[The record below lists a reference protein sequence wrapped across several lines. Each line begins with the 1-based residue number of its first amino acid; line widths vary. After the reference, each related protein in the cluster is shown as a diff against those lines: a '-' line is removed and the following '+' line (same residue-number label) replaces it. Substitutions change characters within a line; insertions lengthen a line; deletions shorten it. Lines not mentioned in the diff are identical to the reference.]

1 MKKVLSIFLIIV
13 SAISI
18 FIGNIT
24 YSFADNLPTI
34 SAPYAVLMDYET
46 GQVLYE
52 KNGDQ
57 RVYPASTTKM
67 WTAYVVLKHVDDL
80 SQRVRI
86 ENLEPIDGT
95 SMYLQNGESFT
106 VKELL
111 QGLMITS
118 ANDAA
123 VVLARFVSGNEQ
135 EFANLMN
142 EEAKK
147 IGAKNTHFNNPN
159 GLPDENHYTTAYDM
173 ALMSREAM
181 SNETFREIV
190 SQERVF
196 FQQDET
202 TFVARDFV
210 NTNKF
215 ISGTSNEKMM
225 YNNQLIDIK
234 YPIVDGIKTGFTNDA
249 GKCLLSSALKNDMR
263 LISAVFKTTGNTNM
277 YIDSRTLLDYGF
289 NNFKSTTIVQKEEY
303 SNSKKVFFSKQKTLN
318 YEPKSGYKLVL
329 PKDEKVE
336 QYSVKEILKD
346 INLPIKKGD
355 VVGSLEVYKN
365 NELEST
371 IDLIATNDVESILPF
386 FNKNVLL
393 SIVKILL
400 VLILLIPISLILLKK
415 YLNRYRKNKRNRF
428 YRNNKNIYINKK
440 SKNINFKNNRWY
452 K

>member
-1 MKKVLSIFLIIV
+1 MKKGLSIFLIIV

-46 GQVLYE
+46 GQVVYV

-80 SQRVRI
+80 SQRIRI

-173 ALMSREAM
+173 AVM
-181 SNETFREIV
+181 
-190 SQERVF
+190 
-196 FQQDET
+196 
-202 TFVARDFV
+202 
-210 NTNKF
+210 
-215 ISGTSNEKMM
+215 
-225 YNNQLIDIK
+225 
-234 YPIVDGIKTGFTNDA
+234 
-249 GKCLLSSALKNDMR
+249 
-263 LISAVFKTTGNTNM
+263 
-277 YIDSRTLLDYGF
+277 
-289 NNFKSTTIVQKEEY
+289 
-303 SNSKKVFFSKQKTLN
+303 
-318 YEPKSGYKLVL
+318 
-329 PKDEKVE
+329 
-336 QYSVKEILKD
+336 
-346 INLPIKKGD
+346 
-355 VVGSLEVYKN
+355 
-365 NELEST
+365 
-371 IDLIATNDVESILPF
+371 
-386 FNKNVLL
+386 
-393 SIVKILL
+393 
-400 VLILLIPISLILLKK
+400 
-415 YLNRYRKNKRNRF
+415 
-428 YRNNKNIYINKK
+428 
-440 SKNINFKNNRWY
+440 
-452 K
+452 